1 MYSHSAAAQGL
12 FRAAFP
18 MEMEPHLELKDYE
31 TQQYCIKFF
40 MDEADYAASTKGDIA
55 KGKGCKKGDVAKGRS
70 RSPPTPPPAPQ
81 APSMGPPWDSHPT
94 MPN

>member
-18 MEMEPHLELKDYE
+18 MEMEQHLELKDYE
-31 TQQYCIKFF
+31 TQQYYIKFF
-40 MDEADYAASTKGDIA
+40 MDEADYATGKKGDIA
-55 KGKGCKKGDVAKGRS
+55 KGKSCKKGDVAKGRS

-81 APSMGPPWDSHPT
+81 APSMDPRD
-94 MPN
+94 